1 MGAVYIR
8 LGQSSEYGRLS
19 HTKSFSIDL
28 ELYSNPV
35 PFVHVYQWAYLN
47 QAIILVFI
55 CKRVERRM
63 VGRNCRRGCGVEE
76 EACSLNKEIADL
88 DAGKKVLSY

>member
-1 MGAVYIR
+1 MKVGAVYIR

-35 PFVHVYQWAYLN
+35 PFVHVY
-47 QAIILVFI
+47 
-55 CKRVERRM
+55 
-63 VGRNCRRGCGVEE
+63 
-76 EACSLNKEIADL
+76 
-88 DAGKKVLSY
+88 